1 MGRLFGTDGVRG
13 IANTELSCMQAFE
26 IGRAAASLLS
36 ENSRRRPVFVIG
48 GDTRCSTPMLMRA
61 VSAGLCSVGAD
72 VIDLGII
79 PTPAVS
85 YLVEKY
91 KADAGVVVS
100 ASHNP
105 YQYNGIKLF
114 GGNGQ
119 KLPDLLE
126 ERIEAIVLDKINAL
140 PTPTGDDIGRILPSY
155 DAAEKDYID
164 HIKSSVMFSL
174 DGMRIA
180 LDCANGA
187 ASRTAKR
194 LFTELGA
201 EVLILSADPDG
212 TNINR
217 DCGSTHLEKLA
228 AFVRENGCD
237 CGAAFD
243 GDADRCL
250 CVDENGDFIDGD
262 RIMAI
267 CALDLA
273 ARGRLHGNTVVGTV
287 MTNLGFIKFCEQN
300 GLRFV
305 ATNVGDRFVLEEML
319 IGEYSF
325 GGEQS
330 GHIIFRD
337 FAKTGDG
344 QLTAAQ
350 LFSLVRRSGKPL
362 SELASVMTSYP
373 QTIVNISV
381 SKEGKLQFFTDPT
394 IKEAIDSAKAELGDD
409 GRVVVRPSGT
419 EPLIRIMV
427 EGKDKEVIVTIA
439 ARIAETINSA
449 LGQKA

>member
-13 IANTELSCMQAFE
+13 IANTELSCDRAFE
-26 IGRAAASLLS
+26 IGRAAASVLS
-36 ENSRRRPVFVIG
+36 EGSRRRPVFVIG
-48 GDTRCSTPMLMRA
+48 GDTRCSTDMLIRS

-72 VIDLGII
+72 VIDLGVI

-85 YLVEKY
+85 YLVGKY
-91 KADAGVVVS
+91 KADAGVVIS

-105 YQYNGIKLF
+105 FEYNGIKIF

-126 ERIEAIVLDKINAL
+126 ERIEAIVLDKIIEL
-140 PTPTGDDIGRILPSY
+140 PCPTGDDIGRILPNY
-155 DAAEKDYID
+155 DAEKDYID

-174 DGMRIA
+174 DGIKIA

-187 ASRTAKR
+187 ASKTAKR

-201 EVLILSADPDG
+201 EVLVINDEPNG
-212 TNINR
+212 ININR
-217 DCGSTHLEKLA
+217 DCGSTHLETLS

-250 CVDENGDFIDGD
+250 CVDENGNYIDGD

-267 CALDLA
+267 CALDLSS
-273 ARGRLHGNTVVGTV
+273 RGRLQGNTVVGTV
-287 MTNLGFIKFCEQN
+287 MTNLGFIKFCEEN
-300 GLRFV
+300 GLRFI
-305 ATNVGDRFVLEEML
+305 ATKVGDRFVLEEML
-319 IGEYSF
+319 LGEYSF

-337 FAKTGDG
+337 FAHTGDG

-350 LFSLVRRSGKPL
+350 LFSLIRRSEKTL

-373 QTIVNISV
+373 QTTINVTV
-381 SKEGKLQFFTDPT
+381 SQNGKLQFFTHPE
-394 IKEAIDSAKAELGDD
+394 IKKDIEAAKNELGND
-409 GRVVVRPSGT
+409 GRIVVRPSGT

-427 EGKDKEVIVTIA
+427 EGRDNTVIEG
-439 ARIAETINSA
+439 IAERVAETVRTA
-449 LGQKA
+449 LGKK

>member
-13 IANTELSCMQAFE
+13 IANTELSCIQAFE

-85 YLVEKY
+85 YLVGKY

-105 YQYNGIKLF
+105 YEYNGIKLF

-126 ERIEAIVLDKINAL
+126 ERIEAIVLDKISAI
-140 PTPTGDDIGRILPSY
+140 PTPTGDDIGRILSGY
-155 DAAEKDYID
+155 DAEKDYIE
-164 HIKSSVMFSL
+164 HIKSSVMYSL
-174 DGMRIA
+174 NGMKIA

-187 ASRTAKR
+187 ASRTAER
-194 LFTELGA
+194 LFTKLGA
-201 EVLILSADPDG
+201 DVIVLSNTPDG
-212 TNINR
+212 VNINQ
-217 DCGSTHLEKLA
+217 DCGSTHIERLA

-250 CVDENGDFIDGD
+250 CVDENGDVIDGD

-273 ARGRLHGNTVVGTV
+273 SRGRLHGNTVVGTV
-287 MTNLGFIKFCEQN
+287 MTNLGFIKFCEKN

-337 FAKTGDG
+337 FANTGDG

-350 LFSLVRRSGKPL
+350 LFSLVRRSGKRL
-362 SELASVMTSYP
+362 SELASVMTPYP

-381 SKEGKLQFFTDPT
+381 SNEGKLQFFTDPT
-394 IKEAIDSAKAELGDD
+394 IKDAIDNAKAELGND

-427 EGKDKEVIVTIA
+427 EGRDEKTIGEIA

-449 LGQKA
+449 LVQKA

>member
-85 YLVEKY
+85 YLVGKY

-105 YQYNGIKLF
+105 YEYNGIKLF

-126 ERIEAIVLDKINAL
+126 ERIEAIVLDKISAI
-140 PTPTGDDIGRILPSY
+140 PAPTGDDIGRILSGY
-155 DAAEKDYID
+155 DAEKDYIE
-164 HIKSSVMFSL
+164 HIKSSVMYSL
-174 DGMRIA
+174 NGMKIA

-187 ASRTAKR
+187 ASRTAER
-194 LFTELGA
+194 LFTKLGA
-201 EVLILSADPDG
+201 EVIILSNAPDG
-212 TNINR
+212 VNINQ
-217 DCGSTHLEKLA
+217 DCGSTHIERLA

-250 CVDENGDFIDGD
+250 CVDENGDVIDGD

-273 ARGRLHGNTVVGTV
+273 SRGRLHGNTVVGTV

-337 FAKTGDG
+337 FANTGDG

-350 LFSLVRRSGKPL
+350 LFSLVRRSGKRL
-362 SELASVMTSYP
+362 SELASVMTPYP

-381 SKEGKLQFFTDPT
+381 SNEGKLQFFTDPT
-394 IKEAIDSAKAELGDD
+394 IKDAIDTAKSELGND

-427 EGKDKEVIVTIA
+427 EGRDEETIGAIA

-449 LGQKA
+449 LVQKA